1 MNTLELARME
11 EAAACYEI
19 IQDGRAFQRE
29 QGFVQWTK
37 SYPDLDAIRQDI
49 RAGDGYLIRVDGE
62 IAGYVSVGFDGEPA
76 YASIAG
82 QWHTEEPYAVIHRMA
97 FARRFRGMGLSG
109 AAFGLIGTLCR
120 SKGVRN
126 IRINTAPPN
135 LRMQHVLEKNGFARC
150 GVIMFQGSEKI
161 AYDKILA

>member
-11 EAAACYEI
+11 DAAACYGI
-19 IQDGRAFQRE
+19 IEDGRAFQQE

-62 IAGYVSVGFDGEPA
+62 NAGYVSVGFDGEPA

-97 FARRFRGMGLSG
+97 FARRFQGTGLSG
-109 AAFGLIGTLCR
+109 TAFALIDALCR

-150 GVIMFQGSEKI
+150 GVIVFQGGEKI
-161 AYDKILA
+161 AYDKTLP